1 MINNT
6 SKDRDKIEELE
17 IRIKHLRNQYDVV
30 KEQYEKA
37 TGEYLNILDDVSQ
50 TNKQLQ
56 REIAEHET
64 AEKALDKA
72 NIAIENSLCG
82 VITADIDG
90 YIIYSNNAAQ
100 VMWGYSDPNEMIGTH
115 VLDYWVESE
124 KNKAEEVI
132 AVLIKESFYYGEG
145 LIGKRKDGTEFIT
158 EIKAVIFNDESGKPK
173 GMVGTFSDVTIRMQI
188 EHELKKAKEYLQNII
203 DSSLDMII
211 AVDKNKCIMEF
222 NKAACEIFGYS
233 KEEIEGK
240 HINRLF
246 LRKKEGNKVSSQI
259 LKKGTF
265 TGEVQNVCTNGRA
278 FTSFLTA
285 AMMFDEKGDVIGTV
299 WILRDITNQIK
310 SEIELVSSRKRLRA
324 LTEHL
329 DQAREEE
336 RTNIAREIH
345 DELGQALTAL
355 KMDVSWVMNKLPV
368 ENEALHEKLEIMSDL
383 IDTMLKTTKEIIE
396 ELRPNILD
404 YFGLEAAIDWYVKV
418 FQKRTEIICEIHI
431 DFKELE
437 FDQTRSTTLFRIV
450 QESLTNTARH
460 ANASR
465 VKINIQGI
473 NNNLV
478 LKVKDNGKGITNM
491 QIKDPRSFGL
501 IGMRERILLMKGKF
515 KIHGVKN
522 KGTTI
527 EASIPLERRSVS
539 R

>member
-6 SKDRDKIEELE
+6 SKDRDKIEVLE

-310 SEIELVSSRKRLRA
+310 SEIELGLHS
-324 LTEHL
+324 
-329 DQAREEE
+329 
-336 RTNIAREIH
+336 IEIKI
-345 DELGQALTAL
+345 L
-355 KMDVSWVMNKLPV
+355 KN
-368 ENEALHEKLEIMSDL
+368 
-383 IDTMLKTTKEIIE
+383 
-396 ELRPNILD
+396 
-404 YFGLEAAIDWYVKV
+404 
-418 FQKRTEIICEIHI
+418 
-431 DFKELE
+431 
-437 FDQTRSTTLFRIV
+437 
-450 QESLTNTARH
+450 
-460 ANASR
+460 
-465 VKINIQGI
+465 
-473 NNNLV
+473 
-478 LKVKDNGKGITNM
+478 
-491 QIKDPRSFGL
+491 
-501 IGMRERILLMKGKF
+501 
-515 KIHGVKN
+515 
-522 KGTTI
+522 
-527 EASIPLERRSVS
+527 
-539 R
+539 